1 MKFTN
6 NQKKVTYIY
15 IGILILLF
23 LYALKNTS
31 YFVRVST
38 FLFSI
43 LLFYITDLFFKLK
56 FKNYHYLIFIL
67 TSAAG
72 ILMSPLYFIST
83 NYDKILHLISPILL
97 SILIFYLADK
107 TNLKFS
113 TKLLI
118 TFSVILS
125 FLALFEIG
133 EYLLDL
139 LFDLKL
145 QGVFLRDISG
155 ISKLRIIMD
164 RNDDTMIDL
173 ILGAI
178 GSLIFTTYKT
188 IIFNFKKLK
197 KKK

>member
-38 FLFSI
+38 FLFSTF
-43 LLFYITDLFFKLK
+43 LFYITDSFFKLK

-133 EYLLDL
+133 EYLLDR

-178 GSLIFTTYKT
+178 GSLIFTTYKA
-188 IIFNFKKLK
+188 IIFNFKKLNK
-197 KKK
+197 KN

>member
-133 EYLLDL
+133 EYLLDR

-178 GSLIFTTYKT
+178 GSLIFTTYKA
-188 IIFNFKKLK
+188 IIFNFKKLNK
-197 KKK
+197 KN

>member
-23 LYALKNTS
+23 LYTLKNTS

-43 LLFYITDLFFKLK
+43 LLFYITDLFFKLE
-56 FKNYHYLIFIL
+56 FKNHHYLIFIL

-125 FLALFEIG
+125 LLALFEIG
-133 EYLLDL
+133 EYLLDQ

-178 GSLIFTTYKT
+178 GSLIFTIYKI